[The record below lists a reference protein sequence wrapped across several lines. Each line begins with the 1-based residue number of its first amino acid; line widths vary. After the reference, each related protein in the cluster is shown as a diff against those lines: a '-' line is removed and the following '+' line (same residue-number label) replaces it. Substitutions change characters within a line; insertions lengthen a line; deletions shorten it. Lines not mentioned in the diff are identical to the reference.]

1 MSLEI
6 WGEEQRD
13 AFISR
18 LSRCACFKGS
28 YLVKHPSILKD
39 HPSLLSLLKM
49 LFQLDFCHCKK
60 LCLTN

>member
-13 AFISR
+13 PFISS

-28 YLVKHPSILKD
+28 YLLKRPSILKD
-39 HPSLLSLLKM
+39 QPSLLS
-49 LFQLDFCHCKK
+49 F
-60 LCLTN
+60 